1 MIKWKHCARNPVLKP
16 SIEKHVNYAAQTREL
31 LHSAASLPSLE
42 PLSPE
47 DLSASVGP
55 SDENIKNRN
64 ELMNVITIGAL
75 LLGYG
80 ANIIYEVNGVTPLQ
94 IAVALISTQIMKIE

>member
-1 MIKWKHCARNPVLKP
+1 
-16 SIEKHVNYAAQTREL
+16 
-31 LHSAASLPSLE
+31 
-42 PLSPE
+42 
-47 DLSASVGP
+47 
-55 SDENIKNRN
+55 
-64 ELMNVITIGAL
+64 MNVITIGAL